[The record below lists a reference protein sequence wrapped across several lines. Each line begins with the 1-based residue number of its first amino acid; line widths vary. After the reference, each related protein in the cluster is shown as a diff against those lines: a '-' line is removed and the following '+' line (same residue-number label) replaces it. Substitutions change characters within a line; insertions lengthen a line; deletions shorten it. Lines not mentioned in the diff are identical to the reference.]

1 MSTIL
6 RAGINSK
13 GGRDFGD
20 ASYRTAYLRKQAI
33 ISGQVQKTNNPATS
47 MSSVAQSTKPLIS
60 EHHLTKGFD
69 NGVKEF
75 ILMKNASGF
84 F

>member
-6 RAGINSK
+6 RAGLNSK

-20 ASYRTAYLRKQAI
+20 ASYRTAFLRKQAI
-33 ISGQVQKTNNPATS
+33 QQGQYQKESAATS
-47 MSSVAQSTKPLIS
+47 MSAANQLKKPLIS

-75 ILMKNASGF
+75 IVMKNPSGF

>member
-1 MSTIL
+1 MSSIL
-6 RAGINSK
+6 RAGIGSK

-20 ASYRTAYLRKQAI
+20 ASYRTAYLRKQAV
-33 ISGQVQKTNNPATS
+33 ISGQAQKTGNALTS
-47 MSSVAQSTKPLIS
+47 MSATAQASKPLIS
-60 EHHLTKGFD
+60 EHHLTKGID

-75 ILMKNASGF
+75 IMLKNPTGF

>member
-1 MSTIL
+1 MSSIL
-6 RAGINSK
+6 RAGMDNRKSPMY
-13 GGRDFGD
+13 GD
-20 ASYRTAYLRKQAI
+20 ASYRTAWLRKQAI
-33 ISGQVQKTNNPATS
+33 QKGQYQKETAATS
-47 MSSVAQSTKPLIS
+47 MSTENQAKKPLIS

-75 ILMKNASGF
+75 ILMKNKDGF

>member
-33 ISGQVQKTNNPATS
+33 ISGQVQKTGNPATS
-47 MSSVAQSTKPLIS
+47 MSTTAQATKPLIS

-75 ILMKNASGF
+75 ILMKNSSGF